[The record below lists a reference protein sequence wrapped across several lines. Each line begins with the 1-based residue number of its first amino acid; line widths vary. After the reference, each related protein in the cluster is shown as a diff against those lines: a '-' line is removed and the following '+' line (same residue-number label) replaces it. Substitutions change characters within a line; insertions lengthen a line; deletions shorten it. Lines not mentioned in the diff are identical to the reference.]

1 MIVQCKNCEARFR
14 LDESLLKEEGSKVRC
29 SSCKR
34 VFVVYPGQGTPPPP
48 PPPAYAEHSMED
60 RKGVEETVILDS
72 PTDLDP
78 VHAESRARE
87 AALPSDEYG
96 GGFEG
101 TTGEDLDLAFDDDLE
116 EQMSGVEEAEE
127 IETLSFEDIPD
138 VDGVPSDMG
147 EAFERASRIKE
158 ELTREDVEAGAKDG
172 DLLDAPEVSA
182 WVGKESRRS
191 SLIPVLLG
199 LLLLIGAVYAAL
211 LFFAPGILPD
221 SLNVLKSGQ
230 KETGGDSGA
239 RRLSF
244 EGVKGAFVQ
253 TDQGKQ
259 RFVIQGVVVNRYP
272 GPRSLIC
279 VEASILDAKGR
290 TVVSRQAYA
299 GNPFTQGE
307 LAGRPMTFLQ
317 EGMDRREGK
326 EKQNVGITS
335 GGGVP
340 FMVVFQDL
348 PEDISEF
355 TVEAVGSSPG

>member
-1 MIVQCKNCEARFR
+1 MIVQCENCEARFR

-34 VFVVYPGQGTPPPP
+34 VFVVYPGEGTPPPT
-48 PPPAYAEHSMED
+48 PPAPYAEHSMED
-60 RKGVEETVILDS
+60 REGVEETVILDS
-72 PTDLDP
+72 PQDVGP
-78 VHAESRARE
+78 VDAESRDRE

-96 GGFEG
+96 GGLEG
-101 TTGEDLDLAFDDDLE
+101 MTDEDLDLAFDDDLE
-116 EQMSGVEEAEE
+116 EPISGVEEAEE
-127 IETLSFEDIPD
+127 IESLSFEDIPD
-138 VDGVPSDMG
+138 VDGVSSAMG

-158 ELTREDVEAGAKDG
+158 DITREDMEARAEDG
-172 DLLDAPEVSA
+172 DLPDASEVST

-191 SLIPVLLG
+191 SRIPVVLG
-199 LLLLIGAVYAAL
+199 LLLLVGAVYAAL
-211 LFFAPGILPD
+211 LFFAPGILPE
-221 SLNVLKSGQ
+221 SLNVLKPGQ

-244 EGVKGAFVQ
+244 EGVKGGFVQ
-253 TDQGKQ
+253 KDQGKQ

-272 GPRSLIC
+272 GPRSLIR

-290 TVVSRQAYA
+290 TVTSRQAYA

-326 EKQNVGITS
+326 EKQNVGIAS

-340 FMVVFQDL
+340 CMVVFQDL